1 MKPPKGR
8 LFSPTNPPSLKLAE
22 SMNFQKVGEKIDDID
37 GLEYIMKAE
46 IHEVRTATVRAGND
60 DTIQSNERRNEYR

>member
-1 MKPPKGR
+1 
-8 LFSPTNPPSLKLAE
+8 
-22 SMNFQKVGEKIDDID
+22 MNFQKVGEKIDDID